1 MLGRLGLPRNTRKLW
16 GVTDMFTSWFAEMV
30 SWVYMF
36 FKIINLYTLN
46 MCSLL
51 NINYPLIVLLVKKK
65 KGIARWFLWE
75 LSEIKHI
82 KHFVWS
88 LGYEVSASR
97 GVCHTSQCSIVVAV
111 GSWLVSW
118 MIPSHV
124 PVYFL
129 YNIEIICNYLVHMF
143 FCGLSQDSELSEAEK
158 SLMTLGGSPPTCSS
172 SPLWHT
178 WCCFEPVDA
187 GPPSPRLSGIL
198 LLEAREMIH
207 KWGPKQVKDLP
218 CQG

>member
-129 YNIEIICNYLVHMF
+129 YNIEIICNYLVHIF
-143 FCGLSQDSELSEAEK
+143 FVVCLKTLS
-158 SLMTLGGSPPTCSS
+158 SLKQRRVWWHWGVPP
-172 SPLWHT
+172 PLV
-178 WCCFEPVDA
+178 PP
-187 GPPSPRLSGIL
+187 PPSDTPGAALN
-198 LLEAREMIH
+198 
-207 KWGPKQVKDLP
+207 Q
-218 CQG
+218 